1 MPTLFFGLT
10 EIEDVSHFIL
20 FTNRFSLLTGAEY
33 KEKFSRLASSMDQ
46 SSRMKKL
53 SEICTFVDMVPP
65 FRDLASKSMG
75 SMIEMQKVQLY
86 ELGKSRGVLHVICMV
101 FAHMLISYTL
111 C

>member
-65 FRDLASKSMG
+65 FRDLASKS
-75 SMIEMQKVQLY
+75 
-86 ELGKSRGVLHVICMV
+86 RGVLHVICMV

>member
-33 KEKFSRLASSMDQ
+33 KEKFSRLASL
-46 SSRMKKL
+46 KKL